1 MPDAVTMALHRIT
14 VVTPSFNQGRYL
26 EAAIRS
32 VLEQDYPNVEYLVM
46 DGASTDGS
54 VDVIVQRGYN

>member
-1 MPDAVTMALHRIT
+1 MALHRIT
-14 VVTPSFNQGRYL
+14 VVTLSFNQGRYL

-32 VLEQDYPNVEYLVM
+32 VLEQDYPNVEYLAM

-54 VDVIVQRGYN
+54 VDVIVERGYN